1 MNKKRIISSI
11 LLVVTI
17 FAIIGIFSLGIFG
30 ASDIG
35 KMTIFS
41 DGSGGVGGTHAFI
54 YIENTSSSKMKV
66 GSYNIGAGKTLT
78 LGTWGNKDEH
88 KGIWYNL
95 EAYFISEYDSYSK
108 SVTCKII

>member
-54 YIENTSSSKMKV
+54 YIENTSSSTMKV
-66 GSYNIGAGKTLT
+66 GSYNIVLYA
-78 LGTWGNKDEH
+78 NKIDTMQA
-88 KGIWYNL
+88 KNYDKKNL
-95 EAYFISEYDSYSK
+95 DSKRSRKLIKYK
-108 SVTCKII
+108 K